1 MELSWTNKLGENKL
15 LSIYALIVLV
25 SIFSAIATEM
35 YFLAGIPLAV
45 LLIYISILD
54 FKYTFFLLALCLPIS
69 SEVDL
74 VGGFGTDLPSEP
86 LMVGLMMIFLLY
98 SLKNGDR
105 LSANFMK
112 HPLTILI
119 FLHLG
124 WIVLTTITSNLFFVS
139 LKFLLAKTWYLIVF
153 YFMAGMILEKEKDFK
168 TYFWCVFIPLILT
181 ILIINFKHAALGFTF
196 ESINSVVHPFYR
208 NHVNYACLMALFF
221 PIVWLA
227 VGWYKRWSIPQIS
240 LVLGGVLM
248 LIGIYFSY
256 TRAAYVAILLALG
269 AFVVI
274 RLRLMKAALGI
285 AVIAVML
292 FFAHLYTQNNYL
304 QYAPDYNKTIT
315 HKDFGNL
322 LEATAKGEDISTMER
337 VYRWVAGFQMI
348 KKEPLTGFGPG
359 NFINFYEKHTVSN
372 FQTYVSDN
380 PERSGIHSYYFM
392 TMVEQGFPGLFIFL
406 LLIGFVLI
414 KGEQVYHQTKDPA
427 QRKIV
432 LMAILSIVV
441 VDALLLINDM
451 LETDKVGPFFFI
463 GIVLIVNQDL
473 RNQGKLSF

>member
-15 LSIYALIVLV
+15 LSIYALIVLA
-25 SIFSAIATEM
+25 SIFSAIITEI
-35 YFLAGIPLAV
+35 YFFAAIPLAV
-45 LLIYISILD
+45 LLIYITLLD

-69 SEVDL
+69 SEVKL
-74 VGGFGTDLPSEP
+74 IGGFGTDLPSEP
-86 LMVGLMMIFLLY
+86 LMVGLMFVFLLF
-98 SLKNGDR
+98 SLKNKER

-119 FLHLG
+119 LLHLG
-124 WIVLTTITSNLFFVS
+124 WMVLTTITSNLFFVS
-139 LKFLLAKTWYLIVF
+139 LKFLLAKIWYLVVF
-153 YFMAGMILEKEKDFK
+153 YFMAAMILEKEKDFK
-168 TYFWCVFIPLILT
+168 IYFWCIYLPLIMT
-181 ILIINFKHAALGFTF
+181 ILIINFKHSAFGFSF
-196 ESINSVVHPFYR
+196 KSINSVVHPFYR

-227 VGWYKRWSIPQIS
+227 VGWYRRWSLTHIS
-240 LVLGGVLM
+240 LIFGGTLM

-269 AFVVI
+269 AYLVI
-274 RLRLMKAALGI
+274 RLRLMKASLGI
-285 AVIAVML
+285 AVLITTL

-304 QYAPDYNKTIT
+304 QYAPDFDKTIT

-359 NFINFYEKHTVSN
+359 NFINFYEKHTVSS

-392 TMVEQGFPGLFIFL
+392 TMVEQGLPGLLIFL
-406 LLIGFVLI
+406 LLIGFILI

-427 QRKIV
+427 QRRIV
-432 LMAILSIVV
+432 LMAILSAVV
-441 VDALLLINDM
+441 IDALLLINDM

-463 GIVLIVNQDL
+463 GILLIVNQDL